1 MFSFSSSEYGH
12 TRGAC
17 LSAIAVVDKLR
28 GLFYLH
34 SHFTI
39 SKEKCQYIME
49 NIVKFSGSMSIVGVT
64 RKNRIMIITS
74 GRKLNCRLFYCR
86 IDMFVGKH
94 M

>member
-1 MFSFSSSEYGH
+1 MFSFSSSEYGD

-49 NIVKFSGSMSIVGVT
+49 NIVKFSFTI
-64 RKNRIMIITS
+64 
-74 GRKLNCRLFYCR
+74 
-86 IDMFVGKH
+86 
-94 M
+94 